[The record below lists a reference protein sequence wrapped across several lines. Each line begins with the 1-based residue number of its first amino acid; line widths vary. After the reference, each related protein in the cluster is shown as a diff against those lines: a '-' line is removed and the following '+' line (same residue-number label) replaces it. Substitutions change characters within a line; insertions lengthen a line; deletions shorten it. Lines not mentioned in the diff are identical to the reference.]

1 MDNLVGVKS
10 VKNIL
15 IVEDD
20 ELSGRLLQ
28 SILIK
33 GGYKVE
39 VCVQGSDAIQRL
51 ESSSVQVDLILTD
64 IMMPLMG
71 GFDFIAHIKKN
82 GASTHFM
89 VITSLKDK
97 ATMEKAKTMGAV
109 DYITK
114 PYKSSDVITRVNQFF
129 LDHASEEDRIVNG

>member
-1 MDNLVGVKS
+1 MENLVGVRSIK
-10 VKNIL
+10 KIL

-20 ELSGRLLQ
+20 DLSGRLLQ
-28 SILIK
+28 SILVK

-39 VCVQGSDAIQRL
+39 VCIQGSDAIQRL
-51 ESSSVQVDLILTD
+51 EGNASAFDLILTD

-71 GFDFIAHIKKN
+71 GFDFISHLKKMGQGEN
-82 GASTHFM
+82 FM

-97 ATMEKAKTMGAV
+97 ATMEKAKSLGAS

-114 PYKSSDVITRVNQFF
+114 PYKSSDVIARINQFF
-129 LDHASEEDRIVNG
+129 LDRAKTGDRVVNG

>member
-10 VKNIL
+10 IKTIL

-28 SILIK
+28 SIFVK

-51 ESSSVQVDLILTD
+51 ENPASQIDLILTD
-64 IMMPLMG
+64 IMMPVMG
-71 GFDFIAHIKKN
+71 GFDFITHIKKN
-82 GASTHFM
+82 GSPKHFM

-97 ATMEKAKTMGAV
+97 ATMEKAKSLGAI

-114 PYKSSDVITRVNQFF
+114 PYKSSDIITRVNQFF
-129 LDHASEEDRIVNG
+129 LDHANEGDRIVNG